1 MDSRESWSA
10 SEKKIA
16 RQAFDTALE
25 ATLAKTMAE
34 FKRKANAATAPS
46 DMWEVEDWLR
56 DQRRDIDRRF
66 DYRYSQL
73 LDVFAGLIFTGR
85 MDESLIAGLSQD
97 KLAIIRRH
105 LAFAAER

>member
-1 MDSRESWSA
+1 MTDFSWSA

-16 RQAFDTALE
+16 RHAFDTALE
-25 ATLAKTMAE
+25 AALAKTMAE
-34 FKRKANAATAPS
+34 FKSRANAATVPS
-46 DMWEVEDWLR
+46 EMWEVENWLR

-97 KLAIIRRH
+97 KLETIRRYM
-105 LAFAAER
+105 AFAAER